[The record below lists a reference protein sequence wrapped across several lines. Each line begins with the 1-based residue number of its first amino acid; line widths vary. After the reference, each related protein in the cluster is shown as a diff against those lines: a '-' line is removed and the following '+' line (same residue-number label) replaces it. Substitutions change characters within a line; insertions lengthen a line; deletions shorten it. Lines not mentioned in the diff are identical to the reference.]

1 MRKYSYGL
9 VNRNIIKLL
18 DESYEKIFKNFIRSI
33 YDIDIK
39 LALSKTI
46 NLNRQLWVFPSHN
59 NHSSGNESF
68 CIEYS
73 TRELKIENHI
83 SSEFNG
89 KNIYQKFI
97 IDRSKRTVFL
107 ITQAGELRQIIK
119 AEYDKNLELIINTLS
134 EESRNVVKVK
144 KKGIFSALLSIFN

>member
-1 MRKYSYGL
+1 
-9 VNRNIIKLL
+9 
-18 DESYEKIFKNFIRSI
+18 
-33 YDIDIK
+33 
-39 LALSKTI
+39 
-46 NLNRQLWVFPSHN
+46 
-59 NHSSGNESF
+59 
-68 CIEYS
+68 
-73 TRELKIENHI
+73 LKIENHI

-119 AEYDKNLELIINTLS
+119 AEYDKNLELIINTIS